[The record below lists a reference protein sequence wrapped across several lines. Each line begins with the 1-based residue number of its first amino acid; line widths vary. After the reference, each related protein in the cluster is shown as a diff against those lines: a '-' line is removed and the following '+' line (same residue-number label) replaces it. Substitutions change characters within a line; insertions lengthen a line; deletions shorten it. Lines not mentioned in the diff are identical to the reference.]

1 MYYAYKLLEIEKAER
16 AGKKIWKEFF
26 VKKRNQRAAQS
37 SFFVMFMQQFCG
49 VNVIGKYL
57 PLFQTGADLQPTTRP
72 RSLLMPVSPS
82 QMPSWYP
89 WVLVS

>member
-49 VNVIGKYL
+49 VNVIGTSL
-57 PLFQTGADLQPTTRP
+57 PLIST
-72 RSLLMPVSPS
+72 
-82 QMPSWYP
+82 
-89 WVLVS
+89 